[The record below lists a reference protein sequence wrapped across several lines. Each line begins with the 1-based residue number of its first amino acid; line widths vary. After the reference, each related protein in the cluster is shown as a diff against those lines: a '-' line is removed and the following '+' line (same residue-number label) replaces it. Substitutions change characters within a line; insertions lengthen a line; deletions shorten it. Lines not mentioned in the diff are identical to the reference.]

1 MLHDRLMSQMN
12 KVDLLR
18 KIFRVNN
25 IVLAGD
31 YSYTVVVSFWNS
43 AV

>member
-1 MLHDRLMSQMN
+1 MLHGRFMSQMH
-12 KVDLLR
+12 KIDLLR
-18 KIFRVNN
+18 KISRVNN

-31 YSYTVVVSFWNS
+31 YSYIVVVSFWNS